1 MSCAFGMSVLESTLS
16 NDSATRWMHQLVKMK
31 VTTTNSSFRCSVLR
45 GSQVSEDFGGISFT
59 SQFTHPTGLYKDTIG
74 LYRVGPKMVGPSATL
89 ASWILPG
96 VIAQEL

>member
-1 MSCAFGMSVLESTLS
+1 M
-16 NDSATRWMHQLVKMK
+16 
-31 VTTTNSSFRCSVLR
+31 
-45 GSQVSEDFGGISFT
+45 SEDFGGISFT

-96 VIAQEL
+96 VIAQQL